1 MTRNKKVTLTEKITH
16 QRGNMTVLGS
26 IDEQRVCYQCKET
39 KNILEYSTVNK
50 DNFSRAYTK
59 KICNTC
65 VRKNQRIIRRL
76 KKLYEPMKPDNCM
89 LCKDRSDVLEI
100 DHCHVTGNF
109 RGWICKNCNTGLG
122 KFLDDSEFLIRAIEY
137 LHKEPIPVPDTG
149 QLTLDLG
156 EPKE

>member
-39 KNILEYSTVNK
+39 KSILSYGTVNK
-50 DNFSRAYTK
+50 DNFGRAYTK

-65 VRKNQRIIRRL
+65 KVGNDNVIRRL

-89 LCKDRSDVLEI
+89 LCHERSDVLEI
-100 DHCHVTGNF
+100 DHCHTTGKV
-109 RGWICKNCNTGLG
+109 RGLLCPPCNKGLG
-122 KFLDDSEFLIRAIEY
+122 HFEDNGTYLWNAIKYLDQ
-137 LHKEPIPVPDTG
+137 K
-149 QLTLDLG
+149 
-156 EPKE
+156 

>member
-39 KNILEYSTVNK
+39 KSILSYGTVNK
-50 DNFSRAYTK
+50 DNFGRAYTK

-65 VRKNQRIIRRL
+65 KVGNDNVIRRL

-89 LCKDRSDVLEI
+89 LCHERSDVLEI
-100 DHCHVTGNF
+100 DHCHNTGQF

-122 KFLDDSEFLIRAIEY
+122 KFLDNSQFLIRAIEY
-137 LHKEPIPVPDTG
+137 LHKDPVPVPDTG
-149 QLTLDLG
+149 QLKLNLE
-156 EPKE
+156 EPQ